1 MTQEITFWVLAVIAV
16 LGALVA
22 VHRRNL
28 IHGVFALVIF
38 FAALAGLFLLL
49 LAEFIAAVQILVYI
63 GAVGILLLFAIMLTE
78 RVTGDDA
85 RDIFSRGCF
94 WGWVAVIAVAVFLL
108 MPAIQT
114 ADLPTAAQPANP
126 TVEELGQR
134 MMNPYVV
141 TLEVL
146 ALLLTAAL
154 IGAVAAAQGGEKPKE
169 ETDATEGGNND
180 A

>member
-22 VHRRNL
+22 VRRRNL
-28 IHGVFALVIF
+28 IHGVFALMIF

-63 GAVGILLLFAIMLTE
+63 GAVGILLLFVIMLTE

-85 RDIFSRGCF
+85 RDITSRGSF
-94 WGWVAVIAVAVFLL
+94 WGW
-108 MPAIQT
+108 
-114 ADLPTAAQPANP
+114 AA
-126 TVEELGQR
+126 
-134 MMNPYVV
+134 
-141 TLEVL
+141 VL
-146 ALLLTAAL
+146 ALDGGHPDLEGLSGDAAL
-154 IGAVAAAQGGEKPKE
+154 DSFVFAGDSGMVRDVWSGGRAVVSGGRHIRRDAI
-169 ETDATEGGNND
+169 TDAYRRAVRDLRRD

>member
-22 VHRRNL
+22 VRRRNL
-28 IHGVFALVIF
+28 IHGVFALMIF

-85 RDIFSRGCF
+85 RDITSRGSF
-94 WGWVAVIAVAVFLL
+94 WGWVAALAVLVFLL
-108 MPAIQT
+108 LPAIQS
-114 ADLPTAAQPANP
+114 ADLPQITEPYNP
-126 TVEELGQR
+126 SVKALGQQ

-154 IGAVAAAQGGEKPKE
+154 IGAVAASQGGEKKKE
-169 ETDATEGGNND
+169 DAD
-180 A
+180 DS

>member
-16 LGALVA
+16 LGSLVA
-22 VHRRNL
+22 VRRRNL
-28 IHGVFALVIF
+28 IHGVFALMIF

-85 RDIFSRGCF
+85 RDITSRGSF
-94 WGWVAVIAVAVFLL
+94 WGWVAALAVLVVLL
-108 MPAIQT
+108 LPAIQG
-114 ADLPTAAQPANP
+114 ADLAQTTQPATP
-126 TVEELGQR
+126 SVKALGQQ

-154 IGAVAAAQGGEKPKE
+154 IGAVAAAQGGEKKKE
-169 ETDATEGGNND
+169 DADD